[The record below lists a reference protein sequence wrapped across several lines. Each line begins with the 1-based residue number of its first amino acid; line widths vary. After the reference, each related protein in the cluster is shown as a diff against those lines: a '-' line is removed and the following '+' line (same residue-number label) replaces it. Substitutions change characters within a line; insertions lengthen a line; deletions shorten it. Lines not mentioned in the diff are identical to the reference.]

1 MRLVKKI
8 KTGETIG
15 IKRRFD
21 ELGRIVIP
29 KEFRNEL
36 GIKEE
41 TKGEI
46 FLLPDGIFIKIEK
59 EG

>member
-1 MRLVKKI
+1 MRKI
-8 KTGETIG
+8 RTGETKG
-15 IKRRFD
+15 IKRHFD
-21 ELGRIVIP
+21 DLGRIVVP

-41 TKGEI
+41 TKGEM
-46 FLLPDGIFIKIEK
+46 FLLPDGIFIKINK

>member
-1 MRLVKKI
+1 MKKI

-21 ELGRIVIP
+21 DLGRIVIP
-29 KEFRNEL
+29 KEFRKEL
-36 GIKEE
+36 GVKEE

-46 FLLPDGIFIKIEK
+46 FLLPYGIFIKIEK

>member
-1 MRLVKKI
+1 MKKI

-15 IKRRFD
+15 IKRHFD

-59 EG
+59 KG

>member
-1 MRLVKKI
+1 MKKI

-15 IKRRFD
+15 IKRHFD
-21 ELGRIVIP
+21 DLGRIVVP
-29 KEFRNEL
+29 KEFRKEL
-36 GIKEE
+36 GINDDTE
-41 TKGEI
+41 GEM